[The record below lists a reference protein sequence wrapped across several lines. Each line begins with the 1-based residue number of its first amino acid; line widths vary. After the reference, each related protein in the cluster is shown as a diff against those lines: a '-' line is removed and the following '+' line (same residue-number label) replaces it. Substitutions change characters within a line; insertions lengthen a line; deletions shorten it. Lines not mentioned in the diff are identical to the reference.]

1 MLPYNMIYILLSCN
15 KRKERSS
22 ISCVIATPIF
32 NELIKTIV
40 RKIKDGEMNYRR
52 GSDNLPIK
60 KQVSLFYNDLDTEKL
75 ETLSKNLEYGCIRI
89 ISCENDEEIIG

>member
-1 MLPYNMIYILLSCN
+1 MIYILFSCN
-15 KRKERSS
+15 ERKKRSS
-22 ISCVIATPIF
+22 IVCIIATATPIF

-40 RKIKDGEMNYRR
+40 KKIKDGEMKYRR
-52 GSDNLPIK
+52 GCDNLPIK

-75 ETLSKNLEYGCIRI
+75 ETLSKNLEYGCTRI